1 MEGKRMEFK
10 AFAVLDADVLAAAAK
25 SDVGAPC
32 EIFKLIEGGNLI
44 PVYDDGLLREYRE
57 AVGGGEAKESGRLAS
72 DKVFEEKISAIT
84 ENGICVKNIA
94 AIRDK
99 LSEAMPGRDDIPFFE
114 VKESA
119 CENESLAT
127 ENDKYVADSKTLLVA
142 MEQLDR
148 HVHWDCGTFESL
160 KKFFEKSC

>member
-1 MEGKRMEFK
+1 MEFK

-25 SDVGAPC
+25 SDDGAPC
-32 EIFKLIEGGNLI
+32 KIFELIESGNLI
-44 PVYDDGLLREYRE
+44 PIYDDGLLRKYRE
-57 AVGGGEAKESGRLAS
+57 AVGGGEAKESGRRAS
-72 DKVFEEKISAIT
+72 DKVFEEKIFTIT
-84 ENGICVKNIA
+84 ENGIRVKNIA

-114 VKESA
+114 VRESA
-119 CENESLAT
+119 CENDSLLK
-127 ENDKYVADSKTLLVA
+127 ENDKYVANSKTLLVA

-160 KKFFEKSC
+160 RKIFEKSC